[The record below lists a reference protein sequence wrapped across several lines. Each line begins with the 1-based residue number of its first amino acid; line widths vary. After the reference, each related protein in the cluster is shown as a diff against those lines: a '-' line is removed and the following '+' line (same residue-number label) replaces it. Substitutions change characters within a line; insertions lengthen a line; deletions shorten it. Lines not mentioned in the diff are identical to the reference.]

1 MLQVY
6 VLFLMLCISFVV
18 ILNIDSLPSLPN
30 EANIIVMMNYQ
41 HINLALVYI
50 TLPDILTSMIVP
62 YRVVTLI
69 FFLILFP
76 RARHVC

>member
-1 MLQVY
+1 
-6 VLFLMLCISFVV
+6 
-18 ILNIDSLPSLPN
+18 
-30 EANIIVMMNYQ
+30 MMNYQ

-69 FFLILFP
+69 FFPYPIPSSSSCLLIVHMRECGSHILERISNAEP
-76 RARHVC
+76 TKNM